1 MLTRQPPAR
10 RSSTFTPTRMSLA
23 ACSAPIWGWWHPRSM
38 CWRGWPAAT
47 RPRGLIGRHGPN
59 PARADYLDW
68 ITPRETP
75 GDVKLEQVLSR
86 LSDLLPDDAIV
97 TNGAGNF
104 AAFLHRYFRARAF
117 PGNLAPTSGSMGY
130 GFPASIAAK
139 LEHPD
144 RAVVCVAGDGDFQMT
159 LNELSTARQYG
170 ANVVVIVCNNGQ
182 YGTIRMHQE
191 KTYPGRV
198 SGTQLF

>member
-1 MLTRQPPAR
+1 M
-10 RSSTFTPTRMSLA
+10 
-23 ACSAPIWGWWHPRSM
+23 
-38 CWRGWPAAT
+38 
-47 RPRGLIGRHGPN
+47 
-59 PARADYLDW
+59 ARA
-68 ITPRETP
+68 I
-75 GDVKLEQVLSR
+75 SR
-86 LSDLLPDDAIV
+86 R
-97 TNGAGNF
+97 F
-104 AAFLHRYFRARAF
+104 CHRYFRARAF

-198 SGTQLF
+198 SGTQLFNPDYAALVQAYGGHGECVRATEEFAPALDRALNAGVPAVIELVLDPDRALAGVDHRRRAGLGESLGHALTPKENPARPKARRRRCLWHD